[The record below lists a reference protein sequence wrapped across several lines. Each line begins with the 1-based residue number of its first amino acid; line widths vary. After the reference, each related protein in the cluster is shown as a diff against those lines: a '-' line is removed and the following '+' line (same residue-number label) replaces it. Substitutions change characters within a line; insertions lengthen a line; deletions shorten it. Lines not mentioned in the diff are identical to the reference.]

1 VTTAASKLR
10 AAAVAV
16 AIAGIA
22 AAASGTAA
30 GGARTTSAQS
40 VDLGACPE
48 HVRPKRLRCG
58 RLDLPL
64 ERADP
69 SRGTIPITFAVR
81 RPSDR
86 SRPSR
91 GAIFAVEG
99 GPGYGSIGSARYYVH
114 MLGPLLRTREL
125 VLVDMRGT
133 GHSRAIDCPGLQS
146 GRSSD
151 TRGVAQCARLLGRD
165 YGSYRTS
172 AAADDIDDVRRALG
186 LETISLY
193 GDSYGTFLSQ
203 SYAFRHGRRLDALV
217 LDSAY
222 PVRGEDPLYPSLW
235 QTGIGGLSIACDRAN
250 RCHGDAAARLERM
263 VELLRETPR
272 GVGPLLD
279 AIAYSG
285 YEPPTRS
292 YLEIDAAISE
302 YLAGNRR
309 PYRKLIAPGPGG
321 YGSYRSYSRGD
332 ELTVSCNDYP
342 MLWDKNAGP
351 NARRM
356 QLAAHVRRYPPRMFA
371 PFTPREVARDSSAGY
386 LECLAWPKPSRFYEP
401 PAPVNAPRP
410 TMPTLVISGELDD
423 VTSPA
428 EGAAVARDFADARQL
443 IVRNAG
449 HVPSLYGER
458 YPARDAVRRFF
469 ATRG

>member
-1 VTTAASKLR
+1 MAAGTSMRLSAVLLTVITTAVLA
-10 AAAVAV
+10 
-16 AIAGIA
+16 
-22 AAASGTAA
+22 
-30 GGARTTSAQS
+30 TSAPADDDRLTGAPAA
-40 VDLGACPE
+40 DLGACPE

-58 RLDLPL
+58 RLELPL

-81 RPSDR
+81 APTDR
-86 SRPSR
+86 SRPAR

-99 GPGYGSIGSARYYVH
+99 GPGYGSISSARYYVH
-114 MLGPLLRTREL
+114 MLGPLLRRREL

-146 GRSSD
+146 GGTSD
-151 TRGVAQCARLLGRD
+151 ARGVAECARILGRD
-165 YGSYRTS
+165 YASYRTS
-172 AAADDIDDVRRALG
+172 AAADDIDDVRSALG

-193 GDSYGTFLSQ
+193 GDSFGTFLSQ

-235 QTGIGGLSIACDRAN
+235 RTGIGALSIACDRAN

-279 AIAYSG
+279 AVASSG
-285 YEPPTRS
+285 YEPPTRR
-292 YLEIDAAISE
+292 YLAIDSAVSE

-309 PYRKLIAPGPGG
+309 PYRRLNAPAPGG
-321 YGSYRSYSRGD
+321 YGSYRYYSRGD
-332 ELTVSCNDYP
+332 ELAVSCNDYP
-342 MLWDKNAGP
+342 MLWDKRAGP
-351 NARRM
+351 AARRL
-356 QLAAHVRRYPPRMFA
+356 QLAARVRRYPRRMFA
-371 PFTPREVARDSSAGY
+371 PFTPREVAREASAGY
-386 LECLAWPKPSRFYEP
+386 RECLAWPPPGRLYEP
-401 PAPVNAPRP
+401 PAPAGAPRP

-428 EGAAVARDFADARQL
+428 EGAAVANDFADARQL
-443 IVRNAG
+443 VVRNAG
-449 HVPSLYGER
+449 HVPSLYGGR
-458 YPARDAVRRFF
+458 YPARDAVRAFLARN
-469 ATRG
+469 GG

>member
-1 VTTAASKLR
+1 VR
-10 AAAVAV
+10 AAASRLRVAAGLL
-16 AIAGIA
+16 AIVGVA
-22 AAASGTAA
+22 AAGSGTAA
-30 GGARTTSAQS
+30 DGAASTAARA
-40 VDLGACPE
+40 VDLGHCPH

-58 RLDLPL
+58 TVDLPL

-69 SRGTIPITFAVR
+69 SLGTIPVTFAVR
-81 RPSDR
+81 RPNDR
-86 SRPSR
+86 SRASQ

-133 GHSRAIDCPGLQS
+133 GHSQAIDCPDLQT
-146 GRSSD
+146 GRGSD
-151 TRGVAQCARLLGRD
+151 THGVAQCARLLGRD

-172 AAADDIDDVRRALG
+172 AAADDIDDVRAALG
-186 LETISLY
+186 LKSISLY

-203 SYAFRHGRRLDALV
+203 SYAFRHGKRLDALV

-235 QTGIGGLSIACDRAN
+235 RTGIRGLEIACERTH
-250 RCHGDAAARLERM
+250 RCHGHSGARLKRM
-263 VELLRETPR
+263 VELLREAPR

-292 YLEIDAAISE
+292 YLAIDAAISS
-302 YLAGNRR
+302 YLAGDRR
-309 PYRKLIAPGPGG
+309 PYRELVAPGSGG
-321 YGSYRSYSRGD
+321 YGNPRYYSRGD

-342 MLWDKNAGP
+342 MLWDKNASP
-351 NARRM
+351 AARRK
-356 QLAAHVRRYPPRMFA
+356 QLAAHVRRYPARMFA
-371 PFTPREVARDSSAGY
+371 PFTPREVARDSTAGY
-386 LECLAWPKPSRFYEP
+386 LECLAWPKPSPLYEP
-401 PAPVNAPRP
+401 PAPVNAPKP

-423 VTSPA
+423 VTSA
-428 EGAAVARDFADARQL
+428 SEGAAVVRDFADARQL

-449 HVPSLYGER
+449 HVPSLYGGR
-458 YPARDAVRRFF
+458 YPARDAVRRFI
-469 ATRG
+469 AEHD

>member
-1 VTTAASKLR
+1 LKAASKL
-10 AAAVAV
+10 
-16 AIAGIA
+16 GA
-22 AAASGTAA
+22 AAATLAVLVPVAAVSRPAAPARATTAEA
-30 GGARTTSAQS
+30 
-40 VDLGACPE
+40 VDLGPCPQ

-58 RLDLPL
+58 TLDLPL
-64 ERADP
+64 ERAAP
-69 SRGTIPITFAVR
+69 ARGTIPITFAIR
-81 RPSDR
+81 RPTDT
-86 SRPSR
+86 SRPAQ

-114 MLGPLLRTREL
+114 MLGPLLKRRAL
-125 VLVDMRGT
+125 VVVDMRGT
-133 GHSRAIDCPGLQS
+133 GHSRAIDCPDLQS
-146 GRSSD
+146 GRGSD
-151 TRGVAQCARLLGRD
+151 TQGVAQCARILGD
-165 YGSYRTS
+165 DFGSYRTA
-172 AAADDIDDVRRALG
+172 AAADDIDDVRAALG
-186 LETISLY
+186 FKSISLY

-203 SYAFRHGRRLDALV
+203 SYAFRHGKRLDALV

-222 PVRGEDPLYPSLW
+222 PVRGENPLYPSLW
-235 QTGIGGLSIACDRAN
+235 RTGIRALSVACERAT
-250 RCHGDAAARLERM
+250 RCHGDAGARLARM
-263 VELLRETPR
+263 VELLRQTPR

-321 YGSYRSYSRGD
+321 YGSYRYYSRGD

-342 MLWDKNAGP
+342 MLWNKSAGP
-351 NARRM
+351 RARRL
-356 QLAAHVRRYPPRMFA
+356 QLAANVSRYPEQKFA
-371 PFTPREVARDSSAGY
+371 PFTPSEVAFDATAGY
-386 LECLAWPKPSRFYEP
+386 LECLAWPQPSRFYEP
-401 PAPVNAPRP
+401 PAAPNAPKP

-423 VTSPA
+423 VTSPS
-428 EGAAVARDFADARQL
+428 EGAAVARDFTDSRQM

-449 HVPSLYGER
+449 HVPSLYGGR

-469 ATRG
+469 AAHD